1 MVDYSLFS
9 PISNRQLL
17 CWDHW
22 FCLKI
27 SNCQTMAG
35 TNCLFFSHCQAFGL
49 FYIISETLFKG
60 EPRQKK
66 SFNLHY
72 RCSCKV
78 NETINRPVC
87 GSHWSHRAGHAWCV
101 VHFAPDWGQICLFS
115 SRIGQACAT
124 SSSNKQLLSPDLLKW
139 PQISNSR
146 PKKKYQ
152 LLIGENRL

>member
-1 MVDYSLFS
+1 
-9 PISNRQLL
+9 
-17 CWDHW
+17 
-22 FCLKI
+22 
-27 SNCQTMAG
+27 MAG

-66 SFNLHY
+66 SFNLHC

-78 NETINRPVC
+78 NETINRPVY
-87 GSHWSHRAGHAWCV
+87 GSHWSHRAGMHGVWSIS
-101 VHFAPDWGQICLFS
+101 HLIEDKCLFS
-115 SRIGQACAT
+115 SRTGQACAT

-146 PKKKYQ
+146 PKKKTCRLVLRPTW
-152 LLIGENRL
+152 LLTGHWLLFER